1 MLLLTTELVALREAN
16 TQLEQDTFRFHV
28 PPVFWFTT
36 SEIARKALQRLL
48 NDAQQVRTLWRDAN
62 VAGENM
68 AKAWDTYYQ
77 SWAGSDVA
85 FRFNID
91 MTMKVLRNP
100 IRQVL

>member
-1 MLLLTTELVALREAN
+1 MMEQFGRPALQAN
-16 TQLEQDTFRFHV
+16 TPLEQDTFRFQV

-48 NDAQQVRTLWRDAN
+48 NDAQQVRTLWRDAH
-62 VAGENM
+62 VTGEEV

-77 SWAGSDVA
+77 RWAGSEVA

-91 MTMKVLRNP
+91 MTMRVLKNP